1 MPDADVSNPEIE
13 DSDEVILNSSSG
25 SDELDDLPEI
35 DDNSTKASYSSR
47 QKAQEYLLLRHKAPE
62 SIINP

>member
-25 SDELDDLPEI
+25 SDESDDLPEI
-35 DDNSTKASYSSR
+35 DNNPTKA
-47 QKAQEYLLLRHKAPE
+47 
-62 SIINP
+62 